1 MDLRRAQV
9 ATGANDGLQ
18 IPYRPLT
25 GGNTFG
31 IPYAYQWVYTQ
42 PSRVEDRALVI
53 RLRRI
58 YSASRTSACVQRG
71 ARLPGRRSVEPMCGG
86 HACARVCRTVELPA
100 ATRRRS
106 RNGPACFV

>member
-53 RLRRI
+53 RLIAPHLLCFSYIRLCPEGGETAGPPERRTHV
-58 YSASRTSACVQRG
+58 RRAC
-71 ARLPGRRSVEPMCGG
+71 M
-86 HACARVCRTVELPA
+86 CARMPHR
-100 ATRRRS
+100 
-106 RNGPACFV
+106 

>member
-53 RLRRI
+53 
-58 YSASRTSACVQRG
+58 
-71 ARLPGRRSVEPMCGG
+71 
-86 HACARVCRTVELPA
+86 
-100 ATRRRS
+100 
-106 RNGPACFV
+106 

>member
-1 MDLRRAQV
+1 MSRELAQRLSAGVCCPDGGGKGAERRTCAGRQQPTNYTVGIDLGQKQWNLKELARMDLRRAQV

-53 RLRRI
+53 
-58 YSASRTSACVQRG
+58 
-71 ARLPGRRSVEPMCGG
+71 
-86 HACARVCRTVELPA
+86 
-100 ATRRRS
+100 
-106 RNGPACFV
+106 

>member
-1 MDLRRAQV
+1 MPPRSPSRASNASSGNRGAAGSARPQLSNVGIDLGQKQWNLKELARMDLRRAQV

-42 PSRVEDRALVI
+42 PSRVEDRALVMPCVC
-53 RLRRI
+53 
-58 YSASRTSACVQRG
+58 ACC
-71 ARLPGRRSVEPMCGG
+71 A
-86 HACARVCRTVELPA
+86 HAP
-100 ATRRRS
+100 
-106 RNGPACFV
+106 